1 MPPDVTYERVN
12 VGGTRNLLAEA
23 VRAGLPKFVF
33 ISSLGADRGGSAYHV
48 SKREAEVSVS
58 RYAGQWVVLRSGNV
72 YGPGDEVISKFLS
85 MLRTLPAVPV
95 IGNGLHEFQPIWYA
109 DLGKAIAR
117 AVESDVAPG
126 TYELAG
132 ADTTSPN
139 DLLGRLERLTDRHPI
154 RIPVPEFLASLATKI
169 ANLTGLSL
177 PINESQVLMLLEH
190 NVITAPHE
198 NALLT
203 VFGVQPTS
211 LDEGLKTLAD
221 AQPEQLPQEGVG
233 GLERKRFWADISGS
247 AYGPEELMDQ
257 FRRRITEVIPIEFSA
272 EPGAPQEAVHGATL
286 TASLPLRGNIQ
297 IRVEEVTPRE
307 ITFATLRGHPL
318 AGVVRFAARQRE
330 NGVLRFTVSVF
341 ARAAT
346 TFDWVAINTV
356 GGVAQNSNWR
366 TTVERVVELSGG
378 KAGAVQ
384 SRSNTVSKQESV
396 EIEERIGEIVIGQ
409 KRDGR
414 AEG

>member
-1 MPPDVTYERVN
+1 
-12 VGGTRNLLAEA
+12 
-23 VRAGLPKFVF
+23 
-33 ISSLGADRGGSAYHV
+33 
-48 SKREAEVSVS
+48 
-58 RYAGQWVVLRSGNV
+58 
-72 YGPGDEVISKFLS
+72 
-85 MLRTLPAVPV
+85 
-95 IGNGLHEFQPIWYA
+95 
-109 DLGKAIAR
+109 
-117 AVESDVAPG
+117 
-126 TYELAG
+126 
-132 ADTTSPN
+132 
-139 DLLGRLERLTDRHPI
+139 
-154 RIPVPEFLASLATKI
+154 
-169 ANLTGLSL
+169 GLSL
-177 PINESQVLMLLEH
+177 PINESQILMLLEH

-221 AQPEQLPQEGVG
+221 AQPEQLPQDGVG

-346 TFDWVAINTV
+346 TFDWVAMNTV

-384 SRSNTVSKQESV
+384 SRSNTVSKQERV

>member
-1 MPPDVTYERVN
+1 
-12 VGGTRNLLAEA
+12 
-23 VRAGLPKFVF
+23 
-33 ISSLGADRGGSAYHV
+33 
-48 SKREAEVSVS
+48 
-58 RYAGQWVVLRSGNV
+58 
-72 YGPGDEVISKFLS
+72 
-85 MLRTLPAVPV
+85 
-95 IGNGLHEFQPIWYA
+95 
-109 DLGKAIAR
+109 
-117 AVESDVAPG
+117 
-126 TYELAG
+126 
-132 ADTTSPN
+132 
-139 DLLGRLERLTDRHPI
+139 
-154 RIPVPEFLASLATKI
+154 
-169 ANLTGLSL
+169 
-177 PINESQVLMLLEH
+177 MLLEH
-190 NVITAPHE
+190 NVITAPYE

-221 AQPEQLPQEGVG
+221 AQPEQLPQDGVG

-346 TFDWVAINTV
+346 TFDWVAMNTV

-366 TTVERVVELSGG
+366 TALRPPLCNWPVGCMTNKGQDETEGRRRRRLEFDKRVRRTPSEKRARLGTAKMTANHRRTTSQAHQSETRHREGITWNSYRLQNFAEEQLRTTQEGTHEVGPRVAVLLERFAGGFKRPVQHCRRPIVERVG
-378 KAGAVQ
+378 
-384 SRSNTVSKQESV
+384 
-396 EIEERIGEIVIGQ
+396 ER
-409 KRDGR
+409 GR
-414 AEG
+414 RLNPG